1 MRRDLYKKV
10 IRFLSY
16 YVFFV
21 GGSSDYYEFLDSVF
35 YSILQNLLS
44 DSLESDLRL
53 QCIIVDVCIY
63 MLNVVGRSITKIRIE
78 KKGMFNSNIEM
89 VLQAENRVTAE
100 QCRAFRYKMTSSDNL
115 DLYVN
120 HFRDFINEIKNASE
134 GEACR
139 ERSEK

>member
-63 MLNVVGRSITKIRIE
+63 MLNVV
-78 KKGMFNSNIEM
+78 
-89 VLQAENRVTAE
+89 
-100 QCRAFRYKMTSSDNL
+100 
-115 DLYVN
+115 
-120 HFRDFINEIKNASE
+120 
-134 GEACR
+134 
-139 ERSEK
+139 

>member
-63 MLNVVGRSITKIRIE
+63 MLNVVRRSITKIRIE

-100 QCRAFRYKMTSSDNL
+100 QCRAFRIKMTSSDNL

-134 GEACR
+134 GEECR
-139 ERSEK
+139 GER